1 MPSQIAKV
9 TATDANREFSKV
21 LERVID
27 GEVIVITKNGK
38 VVATINPATEAKLD
52 AEADDARREAA
63 RQSLKK
69 RLLSQKPLNLGKFDR
84 NELYDEALDESSN

>member
-1 MPSQIAKV
+1 MNRQHAKV

-27 GEVIVITKNGK
+27 GEVIVITKKGK
-38 VVATINPATEAKLD
+38 VVATINPATEATLD
-52 AEADDARREAA
+52 AGAEEARRKAA
-63 RQSLKK
+63 WLKLKK

-84 NELYDEALDESSN
+84 NELYDD